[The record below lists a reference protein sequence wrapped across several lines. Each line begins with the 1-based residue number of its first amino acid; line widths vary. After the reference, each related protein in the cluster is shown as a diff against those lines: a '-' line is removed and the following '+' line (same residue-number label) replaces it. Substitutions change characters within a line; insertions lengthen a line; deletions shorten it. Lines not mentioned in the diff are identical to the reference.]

1 MAAESELVIEAKNA
15 CRAIGVQLR
24 KAARDIAILN
34 GTSEDS
40 DELDRLQVNWRD
52 PERPSQAALSDAIVK
67 QVTAIPW
74 LANSDVVLE
83 KLGYTDSD
91 ITRLL
96 VDKRKAET
104 RSVLDSLVNGGN
116 KDDGQ
121 PATGPAA
128 SQPSQSGGTGAPRS
142 GETVGDAATAQP

>member
-1 MAAESELVIEAKNA
+1 M
-15 CRAIGVQLR
+15 
-24 KAARDIAILN
+24 
-34 GTSEDS
+34 
-40 DELDRLQVNWRD
+40 QVNWRD

-104 RSVLDSLVNGGN
+104 RSVLDS
-116 KDDGQ
+116 
-121 PATGPAA
+121 
-128 SQPSQSGGTGAPRS
+128 S
-142 GETVGDAATAQP
+142 